1 MSYRVRA
8 AVKTIRELRQDA
20 GLTQLELA
28 NRVGV
33 TPSAVYN
40 WERGRN
46 EPTATNLRDLARV
59 LGVSMDLISLEVWDL
74 KSAA

>member
-1 MSYRVRA
+1 M
-8 AVKTIRELRQDA
+8 KTIRELRQAA

-28 NRVGV
+28 IRVHV
-33 TPSAVYN
+33 TPSAIYN

-46 EPTATNLRDLARV
+46 EPSATNLRDLAQS
-59 LGVSMDLISLEVWDL
+59 LGVSMDEISLEVWYE